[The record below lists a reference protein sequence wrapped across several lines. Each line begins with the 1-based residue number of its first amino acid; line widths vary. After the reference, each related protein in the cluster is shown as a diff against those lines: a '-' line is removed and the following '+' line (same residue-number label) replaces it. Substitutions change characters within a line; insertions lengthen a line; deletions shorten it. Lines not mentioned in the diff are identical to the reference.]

1 MFSISK
7 VVTMVVVL
15 LYSIS
20 LLTVVLTANISG
32 YGELLRGMT
41 QENGFFESLT
51 VLFLFGI
58 SAYGIKSLL
67 SYRFEQWFWWAVVLF
82 SLLTFLAGMEEISW
96 GQHLFHFQSGE
107 FFLQENL
114 QHETNLHNLVNAN
127 LFSSIIYTSVYT
139 LLVFV
144 PLLVKL
150 YPAIQERLFFL
161 KYFDINP
168 HSILVVLFASVFQI
182 YFYNDFGVWFDMITH
197 LGALGL
203 FGLFLLL
210 KKSTMMLKFHYGFI
224 LMATVISMQAHEI
237 YRFENMQYE
246 IREMFVVLASLL
258 IFVELIKK
266 ERNEKGSMDNG

>member
-1 MFSISK
+1 MFMFQKILLP
-7 VVTMVVVL
+7 L
-15 LYSIS
+15 LYVIAIGTVWMSAS
-20 LLTVVLTANISG
+20 LLG
-32 YGELLRGMT
+32 QEQLLHIMT

-67 SYRFEQWFWWAVVLF
+67 SYRFERWFWWAVALF

-96 GQHLFHFQSGE
+96 GQQLFHFQSGE

-114 QHETNLHNLVNAN
+114 QQETNLHNLVNAN
-127 LFSSIIYTSVYT
+127 LFSSIIYSSVYT
-139 LLVFV
+139 LLVFI

-182 YFYNDFGVWFDMITH
+182 YFYDDFGVWFDMITH

-203 FGLFLLL
+203 FGLYLIL
-210 KKSTMMLKFHYGFI
+210 KKSTIMLKIHYGFI
-224 LMATVISMQAHEI
+224 LMATMISMYSHEI

-246 IREMFVVLASLL
+246 IREMFVVLASFL

-266 ERNEKGSMDNG
+266 ERNEKGSMDK